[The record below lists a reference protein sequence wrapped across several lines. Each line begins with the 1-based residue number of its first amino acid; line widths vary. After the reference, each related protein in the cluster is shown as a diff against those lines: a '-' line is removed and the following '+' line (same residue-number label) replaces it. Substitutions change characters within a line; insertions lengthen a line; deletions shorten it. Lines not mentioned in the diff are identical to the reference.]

1 MQDNPDVEGNQR
13 EIKRHKKELIDYN
26 EKLESELKEL
36 KYENFALDIM
46 KELKKQSEYD
56 TLRAEEKELNFKI
69 KKVIDDERKA
79 KDETTKQTHEDN

>member
-1 MQDNPDVEGNQR
+1 LQDNPDVEGNQR
-13 EIKRHKKELIDYN
+13 EIKRHKKELVDYN
-26 EKLESELKEL
+26 ERLESELKEL
-36 KYENFALDIM
+36 KYENFAL
-46 KELKKQSEYD
+46 YD

>member
-1 MQDNPDVEGNQR
+1 
-13 EIKRHKKELIDYN
+13 
-26 EKLESELKEL
+26 
-36 KYENFALDIM
+36 M
-46 KELKKQSEYD
+46 KELKNQSEYD